1 MVLRFLKASI
11 IFILVALASSCSPS
25 ADGLFARPKAH
36 DVRDVAVLAD
46 GRVPPRI
53 IAGIDGRLSA
63 AIASTSA
70 SAGAPRV
77 ILTVRIDRFEA
88 DIAATNR
95 LSRAVVTVTAVSV
108 ENGAPIATGTF
119 KAVSRT
125 DDPQFEEE
133 SLAEEISGRVRSL
146 FSLSAPRLR
155 R

>member
-1 MVLRFLKASI
+1 
-11 IFILVALASSCSPS
+11 
-25 ADGLFARPKAH
+25 
-36 DVRDVAVLAD
+36 VAVLAD
-46 GRVPPRI
+46 GRVSTRI

-70 SAGAPRV
+70 PAGAPRV
-77 ILTVRIDRFEA
+77 ILTVRINRFEA

-95 LSRAVVTVTAVSV
+95 VSRAVVTVTAVSV

-119 KAVSRT
+119 TVVSRT

-133 SLAEEISGRVRSL
+133 SLAEEISGRIRSL
-146 FSLSAPRLR
+146 FSLSTPRLR